1 MVKRPILALIHI
13 LESFTEWTGKLISW
27 LTLFMVLVVVAVLLL
42 RNVFGFSA
50 IPLQES
56 VTYMHAIVFMLGAA
70 YTLKHNDHVRV
81 DVFYHRFSHRT
92 KALVDMAGFL
102 ILLLP
107 VCVFL
112 IIYSL
117 DYVIFNWKIKEG
129 SSQPGGL
136 PYLYMLKT
144 LLLALPISLI
154 IQGLAQFLHNLAYLI
169 GWKTLP
175 HGADEDTEA
184 APQVTG
190 DKEMKHG

>member
-27 LTLFMVLVVVAVLLL
+27 LTLFMVLIVVAVLVL
-42 RNVFGFSA
+42 RNIFGISA

-56 VTYMHAIVFMLGAA
+56 VTYMHGIVFMLGAA
-70 YTLKHNDHVRV
+70 YTLKHHDHVRV

-107 VCVFL
+107 VCIFL
-112 IIYSL
+112 IVYSL

-136 PYLYMLKT
+136 PYLYMFKT
-144 LLLALPISLI
+144 VLLALPITLI
-154 IQGLAQFLHNLAYLI
+154 IQGTAQFLHNLAYLLS
-169 GWKTLP
+169 WKPLP
-175 HGADEDTEA
+175 HGAEEDTESV
-184 APQVTG
+184 PQMTG
-190 DKEMKHG
+190 DKEIHHG